1 MESGVGCHIRD
12 LFMLYPK
19 DDPYLN
25 FRTPLAPLVLS
36 SADTAL
42 LVIDMQYSDAA
53 LEDGIFA
60 LKRAQG
66 LNAGLDYFGGKM
78 KKVVPVI
85 RMMQDVFREHSY
97 EVMFSRIK
105 AMTLDGRDRGRVHK
119 NLNIHAQPGSKEAE
133 VLAEVAPI
141 GDEIVFSKTTGSV
154 FNSTSI
160 HHVLLSMGICNLI
173 MCGVMSSG
181 CVESAA
187 RDAIDLGYGVVVVAD
202 GSASWTEDLHRA
214 SMRVM
219 NGVFARVQSSEQ
231 VLHAIRSKVPLAMN
245 TTEVW

>member
-1 MESGVGCHIRD
+1 MP
-12 LFMLYPK
+12 YPK

-25 FRTPLAPLVLS
+25 WRTPLPPLVLS
-36 SADTAL
+36 PDDTAL

-53 LEDGIFA
+53 VDDGVFA
-60 LKRAQG
+60 RKREQG
-66 LNAGLDYFGGKM
+66 LTAGLDYFGGEMNKI
-78 KKVVPVI
+78 VPVI
-85 RMMQDVFREHSY
+85 RHMQDVFRENGY

-105 AMTLDGRDRGRVHK
+105 AMTKDGRDRGKVHK
-119 NLNIHAQPGSKEAE
+119 NLNIHAQPGSREAE
-133 VLAEVAPI
+133 VLDEIAPI

-154 FNSTSI
+154 FNSTPI
-160 HHVLLSMGICNLI
+160 HQVLSSMGIRNLI

-202 GSASWTEDLHRA
+202 ASASWTEELHRA

-219 NGVFARVQSSEQ
+219 NGVFSRVQTSEQ
-231 VLHAIRSKVPLAMN
+231 VLCAIENKTPLAMN